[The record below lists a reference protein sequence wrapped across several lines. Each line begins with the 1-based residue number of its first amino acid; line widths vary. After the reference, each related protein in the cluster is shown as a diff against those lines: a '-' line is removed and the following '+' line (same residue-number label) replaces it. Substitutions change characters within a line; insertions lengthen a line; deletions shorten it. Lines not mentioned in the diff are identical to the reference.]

1 MRRVRIL
8 VGLATALCAFGALAG
23 PALAKRHKEHEKH
36 FYGEF
41 TASALGKSF
50 SETEP
55 GITAGL
61 GEVEE
66 FEIAQLKIRCPRDVR
81 TSGKVTAARS
91 ATYTTNVSF
100 KKGKC
105 LAVRIEGKT
114 VEESKIKFT
123 KPLVIKYRAN
133 GSATFEDEAGE
144 AEIVTPAALTFKVK
158 GAACTVTIPGE
169 QTFPLKAIKKTEP
182 SEAYSAAEY
191 ASEHEEVEGS
201 KKKKAM
207 FPENPSTGLLAGEQ
221 EYLEIEDSFSKI
233 KSYEQ
238 VTEHC
243 REVGTPRKTEQEIKE
258 EEESTGHPDVIYYA
272 KGKFVAYFEEKLND
286 GDLGFSTEPAE
297 PEA

>member
-81 TSGKVTAARS
+81 TSGRVTAARS
-91 ATYTTNVSF
+91 TTYTTSVAF
-100 KKGKC
+100 KKAKC

-133 GSATFEDEAGE
+133 GSATFESEEAGE
-144 AEIVTPAALTFKVK
+144 AEIVTPAAISFKVK
-158 GAACTVTIPGE
+158 GATCTVTVPGG
-169 QTFPLKAIKKTEP
+169 QTFPLKAVKKPEP
-182 SEAYSAAEY
+182 NEAYSAAEY
-191 ASEHEEVEGS
+191 ASEREEVEGS
-201 KKKKAM
+201 KKKKEM
-207 FPENPSTGLLAGEQ
+207 FPENPSTGLQAGEQ

-233 KSYEQ
+233 VSYEQ

-243 REVGTPRKTEQEIKE
+243 REVGTARKTEQEIRE
-258 EEESTGHPDVIYYA
+258 EEERTGHQDVIYYA
-272 KGKFVAYFEEKLND
+272 KGKFAAYFEERLND
-286 GDLGFSTEPAE
+286 GDLGFSTEP
-297 PEA
+297 EA

>member
-23 PALAKRHKEHEKH
+23 PALAKRHKEKEKH

-55 GITAGL
+55 GATSGL
-61 GEVEE
+61 GEIEE

-81 TSGKVTAARS
+81 TSGTVTAARS
-91 ATYTTNVSF
+91 TTYTTSVSF

-133 GSATFEDEAGE
+133 GSATLESEEAGE
-144 AEIVTPAALTFKVK
+144 AEIVTPAAISFKVK
-158 GAACTVTIPGE
+158 GAQCTVTVPGG
-169 QTFPLKAIKKTEP
+169 QTFPLKAIKKPEP
-182 SEAYSAAEY
+182 GEAYSAAEY

-201 KKKKAM
+201 KKKKEM

-233 KSYEQ
+233 VSYEQ

-243 REVGTPRKTEQEIKE
+243 RETGTPRRTEEEIKQME
-258 EEESTGHPDVIYYA
+258 EETEKPDRIYYT
-272 KGKFVAYFEEKLND
+272 KGTFGAYFEERLVG
-286 GDLGFSTEPAE
+286 GDLGFDTEPE
-297 PEA
+297 V

>member
-1 MRRVRIL
+1 MSRVRIL

-23 PALAKRHKEHEKH
+23 PALAKRHKEKEKH

-55 GITAGL
+55 GATSGL
-61 GEVEE
+61 GEIEE

-81 TSGKVTAARS
+81 TSGTVTAARS
-91 ATYTTNVSF
+91 TTYTTSVSF

-133 GSATFEDEAGE
+133 GSATLESEEAGE
-144 AEIVTPAALTFKVK
+144 AEIVTPAAISFKVQ
-158 GAACTVTIPGE
+158 GAQCTVTVPGG
-169 QTFPLKAIKKTEP
+169 QTFPLKAIKKPEP
-182 SEAYSAAEY
+182 GEAYSAAEY

-201 KKKKAM
+201 KKKKEM

-233 KSYEQ
+233 VSYEQ

-243 REVGTPRKTEQEIKE
+243 REVGTARKTEQEIRE
-258 EEESTGHPDVIYYA
+258 EEEKTGHKDVIYYA
-272 KGKFVAYFEEKLND
+272 KGKFAAYFEERLND
-286 GDLGFSTEPAE
+286 GDLGFSTEP
-297 PEA
+297 EA